1 MKKITLFLSAM
12 LFSVMSFAGV
22 ITFTP
27 GEFDALESSKFDVE
41 KDGVTLSCSSGTIT
55 ADQFRFFKSQTL
67 TVSSTA
73 GNITSIEFTCTAAN
87 ETKHGP
93 GGFGEL
99 EGYSYADKVGTWAGS
114 AASVTFS
121 TTNNQVRAT
130 QVVVTID
137 GEGGGETPD
146 TPVDPEEPET
156 PVDPEEPETPV
167 DPENPGTPEE
177 PETPV
182 GSIDGYSKVTNAA
195 SLVAGDK
202 VVLYCDD
209 AQLGVTG
216 WNGNKDATVAESG
229 WVEYVVEVADG
240 GFYLK
245 DGEQYISLTTKN
257 TFTYKTTGSVC
268 KVTSE
273 GILYI
278 TLEGVDYLLYEN
290 GGQYYRMYTDKS
302 SNSAYKP
309 FYVYKAGEG
318 GGETPDPENPENPDP
333 EQPDPENPDPEQPDP
348 ENPDPENP
356 DPENPENPETPSGDV
371 TFDADVDNEG
381 VGTDSNNATAYSVTK
396 NGVTMTVSSGILGT
410 YNNENHYRVY
420 KNQTL
425 TLTSTAGNIVKVEF
439 TCTANDDAKYGPG
452 CFTASTGDYTWSGPV
467 GTWTGSASEV
477 VFTAAT
483 NQVRATQVVVTLGE
497 GGGETPDPEDPE
509 QPEQPEEPGDVEIKG
524 LVYADAYYYEYDG
537 VAYYDIDMYKD
548 IDMDTYEYTYP
559 EVYVSLEAKSKTAL
573 NGTYDVW
580 YAGYWKSANDS
591 VEINETTPG
600 TITIKNTD
608 NEGNYSV
615 SGSFVGTDG
624 KTYSFNDVV
633 SVWAFDFDNYEEITL
648 SEDGNTD
655 NPGTDE
661 PEDPEKPDTPIDPAG
676 SVTFDADVD
685 MGDASLDAN
694 NQTPYTVSKD
704 GLTLNVSKGI
714 IGVYNNEN
722 HYRVYKNE
730 TLTITS
736 TIGNIVSVEF
746 TCTANDDE
754 KYGPGCFSVNG
765 GSYTYSG
772 AVGTW
777 NRSATE
783 IVFTATSNQVRA
795 TEIVVTVDEGTAV
808 DNVFVGDTPVK
819 VIKNAQMYI
828 MQGNKV
834 YTIMGTQVK

>member
-146 TPVDPEEPET
+146 T

-318 GGETPDPENPENPDP
+318 GGETPEPEDPDQPENPDP
-333 EQPDPENPDPEQPDP
+333 EQPENPE
-348 ENPDPENP
+348 
-356 DPENPENPETPSGDV
+356 PENPEEPEMPAGEV
-371 TFDADVDNEG
+371 TFDADVDKG
-381 VGTDSNNATAYSVTK
+381 NASEDAANQTEYTVEK
-396 NGVTMTVSSGILGT
+396 DGVTMVVSKGIIGV
-410 YNNENHYRVY
+410 YNNENHYRIY

-425 TLTSTAGNIVKVEF
+425 TITSTAGNIVSVEF
-439 TCTANDDAKYGPG
+439 TCTANDDAQYGPG
-452 CFTASTGDYTWSGPV
+452 CFTVDGGSYTYSGAV
-467 GTWTGSASEV
+467 GTWTGSASEI
-477 VFTAAT
+477 VFTATT

-497 GGGETPDPEDPE
+497 GGGETPDPED
-509 QPEQPEEPGDVEIKG
+509 PEQPEEPGDVEIKG

-548 IDMDTYEYTYP
+548 IDVDTYEYTYP

-648 SEDGNTD
+648 SEDGSDT
-655 NPGTDE
+655 
-661 PEDPEKPDTPIDPAG
+661 PDTPDNPDTP
-676 SVTFDADVD
+676 VTPEGMITCAEAATIAAAENYKGTENVTVYGYVVELGNQKVDEKTGRNKQTFYMSDTKGGEQQFMAYWAFVPDFFEVGDKVAITGILQNYKGTIEIADGEAV
-685 MGDASLDAN
+685 L
-694 NQTPYTVSKD
+694 
-704 GLTLNVSKGI
+704 L
-714 IGVYNNEN
+714 
-722 HYRVYKNE
+722 NE
-730 TLTITS
+730 TGVDDVL
-736 TIGNIVSVEF
+736 VE
-746 TCTANDDE
+746 N
-754 KYGPGCFSVNG
+754 
-765 GSYTYSG
+765 
-772 AVGTW
+772 
-777 NRSATE
+777 
-783 IVFTATSNQVRA
+783 
-795 TEIVVTVDEGTAV
+795 
-808 DNVFVGDTPVK
+808 TPVK

>member
-12 LFSVMSFAGV
+12 LFSVMSFAGL
-22 ITFTP
+22 
-27 GEFDALESSKFDVE
+27 G
-41 KDGVTLSCSSGTIT
+41 
-55 ADQFRFFKSQTL
+55 
-67 TVSSTA
+67 
-73 GNITSIEFTCTAAN
+73 
-87 ETKHGP
+87 
-93 GGFGEL
+93 
-99 EGYSYADKVGTWAGS
+99 EGYSKVTDITTLSAGDKVVLYSDDAELGITGWDGTKTATAATDGWVEYVVETAEGGVLLQDGEQYISLTTKNTFTYKTTGSVCKVTADGILYITLEGTDYLLYENANNGSPLYRMYADKTGNSQYKPFYVYE
-114 AASVTFS
+114 V
-121 TTNNQVRAT
+121 
-130 QVVVTID
+130 

-146 TPVDPEEPET
+146 T

-245 DGEQYISLTTKN
+245 DGEQYI
-257 TFTYKTTGSVC
+257 TGAESANHFKYGEKAVC
-268 KVTSE
+268 
-273 GILYI
+273 
-278 TLEGVDYLLYEN
+278 GVDKDGVLACGTKFLYKN
-290 GGQYYRMYTDKS
+290 GDYYRMYTDKS
-302 SNSAYKP
+302 SNNAYKP

-318 GGETPDPENPENPDP
+318 GGETPEPEDPEQPEDPDQPENPDP
-333 EQPDPENPDPEQPDP
+333 EQPEE
-348 ENPDPENP
+348 
-356 DPENPENPETPSGDV
+356 PETPVTPAGEV
-371 TFDADVDNEG
+371 TFDADVDKGNASE
-381 VGTDSNNATAYSVTK
+381 DSANQTEYTVEK
-396 NGVTMTVSSGILGT
+396 DGVTMVVSKGIIGV

-420 KNQTL
+420 KSETL
-425 TLTSTAGNIVKVEF
+425 TITSTVGNIVSVEF

-452 CFTASTGDYTWSGPV
+452 CFAVDGGDYTYSGAV

-477 VFTAAT
+477 VFTATT

-497 GGGETPDPEDPE
+497 GGGETPEPEDPE
-509 QPEQPEEPGDVEIKG
+509 QPENPDTPQTGTTITG
-524 LVYADAYYYEYDG
+524 LNYADAIYVEDAEYGNYWVFDLYNDYDYEAYD
-537 VAYYDIDMYKD
+537 YI
-548 IDMDTYEYTYP
+548 YP
-559 EVYVSLEAKSKTAL
+559 DLYVEVYEAHSKTAI
-573 NGTYDVW
+573 NGTYDVLYTEYLTSADADAITTDV
-580 YAGYWKSANDS
+580 YAEDF
-591 VEINETTPG
+591 VG
-600 TITIKNTD
+600 TLTIKNVD
-608 NEGNYSV
+608 NEGNYSFK
-615 SGSFVGTDG
+615 GSFTAANG
-624 KTYSFNDVV
+624 KTYTYDQVV
-633 SVWAFDFDNYEEITL
+633 NVNAYAYSEVDGEPMYEDIELNENGTTP
-648 SEDGNTD
+648 E
-655 NPGTDE
+655 NP
-661 PEDPEKPDTPIDPAG
+661 DPEYPENPETPAG
-676 SVTFDADVD
+676 EVTFDADVD

-754 KYGPGCFSVNG
+754 KYGPGCFIVNG

-777 NRSATE
+777 NGSATE

-795 TEIVVTVDEGTAV
+795 TEIVVTVEEGTAV

>member
-137 GEGGGETPD
+137 GEGGGDTPD
-146 TPVDPEEPET
+146 TPVDPEEPEE
-156 PVDPEEPETPV
+156 PEEPETPV

-318 GGETPDPENPENPDP
+318 GGETPNPENPENPDL
-333 EQPDPENPDPEQPDP
+333 EQPDPEQPDP

-356 DPENPENPETPSGDV
+356 EPENPETPTGEV

-381 VGTDSNNATAYSVTK
+381 VGTDSGNATAYSLTK
-396 NGVTMTVSSGILGT
+396 DGVTMTVSSGILGT

-420 KNQTL
+420 KSQTL

-439 TCTANDDAKYGPG
+439 TCTANDDVKYGPG
-452 CFTASTGDYTWSGPV
+452 CFTASTGDYNYSGPV

-477 VFTAAT
+477 VFTATT

-497 GGGETPDPEDPE
+497 GGGETPEPED
-509 QPEQPEEPGDVEIKG
+509 PEQPEEPGDVEIKG

-648 SEDGNTD
+648 SEDGSDT
-655 NPGTDE
+655 
-661 PEDPEKPDTPIDPAG
+661 PDTPDNPDTP
-676 SVTFDADVD
+676 VTPEGMITCAEAATIAAAENYKGTENVTVYGYVVELGNQKVDEKTGRNKQTFYMSDTKGGEQQFMAYWAFVPDFFEVGDKVAITGILQNYKGTIEIADGEAV
-685 MGDASLDAN
+685 L
-694 NQTPYTVSKD
+694 
-704 GLTLNVSKGI
+704 L
-714 IGVYNNEN
+714 
-722 HYRVYKNE
+722 NE
-730 TLTITS
+730 TGVDDVL
-736 TIGNIVSVEF
+736 VEN
-746 TCTANDDE
+746 TL
-754 KYGPGCFSVNG
+754 
-765 GSYTYSG
+765 
-772 AVGTW
+772 
-777 NRSATE
+777 
-783 IVFTATSNQVRA
+783 
-795 TEIVVTVDEGTAV
+795 
-808 DNVFVGDTPVK
+808 VK

>member
-41 KDGVTLSCSSGTIT
+41 KDGVTLSCTSGTIT

-67 TVSSTA
+67 TVSSTV

-121 TTNNQVRAT
+121 ATNNQVRAT

-156 PVDPEEPETPV
+156 PVN
-167 DPENPGTPEE
+167 PENPDTPEE

-333 EQPDPENPDPEQPDP
+333 EQPDPENPDPENP
-348 ENPDPENP
+348 E
-356 DPENPENPETPSGDV
+356 PENPETPSGEV

-381 VGTDSNNATAYSVTK
+381 VGTDSNNATAYSLTK

-497 GGGETPDPEDPE
+497 GGGETPEPED
-509 QPEQPEEPGDVEIKG
+509 PEQPEEPGDVEIKG

-548 IDMDTYEYTYP
+548 IDVDTYEYTYP

-655 NPGTDE
+655 NPGTDN
-661 PEDPEKPDTPIDPAG
+661 PGNDNPGTSTGTI
-676 SVTFDADVD
+676 TFDADVD
-685 MGDASLDAN
+685 KGNASLDAA
-694 NQTPYTVSKD
+694 NQTPYSVSKE
-704 GLTLNVSKGI
+704 GITLDVTKGI
-714 IGVYNNEN
+714 IGTYNNEN
-722 HYRVYKNE
+722 HYRIYKNE

-736 TIGNIVSVEF
+736 TVGNIVSVEF
-746 TCTANDDE
+746 TCTAKDDE
-754 KYGPGCFSVNG
+754 KYGPGCFTWSTG
-765 GSYTYSG
+765 DYTYSG

-777 NRSATE
+777 TGNANTVEFVAST
-783 IVFTATSNQVRA
+783 NQVRA
-795 TEIVVTVDEGTAV
+795 SQIVVKVATSTGVEDVTIGESA
-808 DNVFVGDTPVK
+808 VK
-819 VIKNAQMYI
+819 VMQNGQVLIKRGEN
-828 MQGNKV
+828 V
-834 YTIMGTQVK
+834 YNIVGVQVK

>member
-146 TPVDPEEPET
+146 TPVDPEEPE
-156 PVDPEEPETPV
+156 EPETPV

-182 GSIDGYSKVTNAA
+182 GSIDGYSKVTNTA

-318 GGETPDPENPENPDP
+318 GGETPNPENPENPDP
-333 EQPDPENPDPEQPDP
+333 EQPDPEQPDP

-356 DPENPENPETPSGDV
+356 EPENPETPSGEV

-381 VGTDSNNATAYSVTK
+381 VGTDSNDATAYSVTK

-439 TCTANDDAKYGPG
+439 TCTANDDVKYGPG
-452 CFTASTGDYTWSGPV
+452 CFTASAGDYNYSGPV

-477 VFTAAT
+477 VFTATT

-497 GGGETPDPEDPE
+497 GGGETPDPED
-509 QPEQPEEPGDVEIKG
+509 PEQPEEPGDVEIKG

-685 MGDASLDAN
+685 MGNASLDAN

-754 KYGPGCFSVNG
+754 KYGPGCFIVNG

-777 NRSATE
+777 NGSATE

-795 TEIVVTVDEGTAV
+795 TEIVVTVEEGTAV

>member
-121 TTNNQVRAT
+121 ATNNQVRAT

-146 TPVDPEEPET
+146 TPVDPVDPEE
-156 PVDPEEPETPV
+156 PEEPETPV

-318 GGETPDPENPENPDP
+318 GGETPEPEDPEQPEDPDQPENPDP
-333 EQPDPENPDPEQPDP
+333 EQPENPEPENP
-348 ENPDPENP
+348 
-356 DPENPENPETPSGDV
+356 TGTV
-371 TFDADVDNEG
+371 TFDADVDKG
-381 VGTDSNNATAYSVTK
+381 NATETQAEYEVIK
-396 NGVTMTVSSGILGT
+396 DGVTMTVSSGRLGT
-410 YNNENHYRVY
+410 YNSEVHYRIY
-420 KNQTL
+420 KNHTL

-439 TCTANDDAKYGPG
+439 TCTGNDDAQYGPG
-452 CFTASTGDYTWSGPV
+452 CFTASAGDYNYSGPV

-477 VFTAAT
+477 VFTATT

-497 GGGETPDPEDPE
+497 GGGETPDPED
-509 QPEQPEEPGDVEIKG
+509 PEQPEEPGDVEIKG

-648 SEDGNTD
+648 SEDGSDT
-655 NPGTDE
+655 
-661 PEDPEKPDTPIDPAG
+661 PDTP
-676 SVTFDADVD
+676 VTPEGMITCAEAATIAAAENYKGTENVTVYGYVVELGNQKVDEKTGRNKQTFYMSDTKGGEQQFMAYWAFVPDFFEVGDKVAITGILQNYKGTIEIADGEAV
-685 MGDASLDAN
+685 L
-694 NQTPYTVSKD
+694 
-704 GLTLNVSKGI
+704 L
-714 IGVYNNEN
+714 
-722 HYRVYKNE
+722 NE
-730 TLTITS
+730 TGVDDVL
-736 TIGNIVSVEF
+736 VE
-746 TCTANDDE
+746 N
-754 KYGPGCFSVNG
+754 
-765 GSYTYSG
+765 
-772 AVGTW
+772 
-777 NRSATE
+777 
-783 IVFTATSNQVRA
+783 
-795 TEIVVTVDEGTAV
+795 
-808 DNVFVGDTPVK
+808 TPVK

>member
-121 TTNNQVRAT
+121 ATNNQVRAT

-146 TPVDPEEPET
+146 T

-318 GGETPDPENPENPDP
+318 GGETPNPENPENPDP
-333 EQPDPENPDPEQPDP
+333 EQPDPENPDPENP
-348 ENPDPENP
+348 E
-356 DPENPENPETPSGDV
+356 PENPETPTGEV

-381 VGTDSNNATAYSVTK
+381 VGTDSNDATAYSLTK
-396 NGVTMTVSSGILGT
+396 DGVTMTVSSGILGT

-439 TCTANDDAKYGPG
+439 TCTANDDVKYGPG

-477 VFTAAT
+477 VFTATT

-497 GGGETPDPEDPE
+497 GGGETPDPED
-509 QPEQPEEPGDVEIKG
+509 PEQPEEPGDVEIKG

-648 SEDGNTD
+648 SEDGSDT
-655 NPGTDE
+655 
-661 PEDPEKPDTPIDPAG
+661 PDTPDNPDTP
-676 SVTFDADVD
+676 VTPEGMITCAEAATIAAAENYKGTENVTVYGYVVELGNQKVDEKTGRNKQTFYMSDTKGGEQQFMAYWAFVPDFFEVGDKVAITGILQNYKGTIEIADGEAV
-685 MGDASLDAN
+685 L
-694 NQTPYTVSKD
+694 
-704 GLTLNVSKGI
+704 L
-714 IGVYNNEN
+714 
-722 HYRVYKNE
+722 NE
-730 TLTITS
+730 TGVDDVL
-736 TIGNIVSVEF
+736 VE
-746 TCTANDDE
+746 N
-754 KYGPGCFSVNG
+754 
-765 GSYTYSG
+765 
-772 AVGTW
+772 
-777 NRSATE
+777 
-783 IVFTATSNQVRA
+783 
-795 TEIVVTVDEGTAV
+795 
-808 DNVFVGDTPVK
+808 TPVK